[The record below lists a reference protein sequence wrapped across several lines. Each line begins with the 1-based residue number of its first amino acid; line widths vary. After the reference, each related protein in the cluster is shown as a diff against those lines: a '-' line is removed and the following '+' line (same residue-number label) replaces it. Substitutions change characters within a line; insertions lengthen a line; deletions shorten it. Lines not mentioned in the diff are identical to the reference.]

1 VKRME
6 AGHKWGRRSETLDE
20 DVRGL
25 HDDCDPARFD
35 SFLYAKGYLFGKALL
50 DLETT
55 TECLRDACE
64 F

>member
-1 VKRME
+1 M
-6 AGHKWGRRSETLDE
+6 GE

-35 SFLYAKGYLFGKALL
+35 SFLHAKGYLLGKAFLN
-50 DLETT
+50 LETT
-55 TECLRDACE
+55 TECLSDACE